1 MSAKSASKKS
11 SAHKSVQ
18 SLSAKRVV
26 LDRAAWIV
34 EAREA
39 LIKGGIASVKI
50 GKLATRLEVT
60 RESFYWHFKNLQEL
74 HDELLR
80 DWEATTTSAHAALL
94 DPQHDGAKEFL
105 SMVHFH
111 LDKQRFNPAWN
122 SAVRD
127 WARVVRPVELAV
139 RRVDEQL
146 VEMIK
151 QMFLDMGYDEVESL
165 IRARI
170 THFHQI
176 GYYNVNPGESEQE
189 RMRLLP
195 VYVRLLTGLPLLE

>member
-1 MSAKSASKKS
+1 MSAKSTGKKS

-18 SLSAKRVV
+18 LPNAKRTV
-26 LDRAAWIV
+26 LDRAAWIA

-50 GKLATRLEVT
+50 GKLAARLEVT
-60 RESFYWHFKNLQEL
+60 RESFYWHFKNLKEL

-80 DWEATTTSAHAALL
+80 DWETTTTSAHAALL

-105 SMVHFH
+105 SMVQFH
-111 LDKQRFNPAWN
+111 LDKKRFNPAWN

-127 WARVVRPVELAV
+127 WARVARVVELAV
-139 RRVDEQL
+139 KRVDERI

-151 QMFLDMGYDEVESL
+151 QMFLDMGYEEVESL
-165 IRARI
+165 VRARI

-176 GYYNVNPGESEQE
+176 GYYNVNPGEPQQE
-189 RMRLLP
+189 RLRLLP
-195 VYVRLLTGLPLLE
+195 VYVRLLTGLPLME

>member
-1 MSAKSASKKS
+1 MSAKSTKKES
-11 SAHKSVQ
+11 SAHKSARP
-18 SLSAKRVV
+18 LTAKRTV
-26 LDRAAWIV
+26 LDRAAWIA

-50 GKLATRLEVT
+50 GKLATRLDVT

-74 HDELLR
+74 HDELLM
-80 DWEATTTSAHAALL
+80 DWETTTTSAHAALL

-111 LDKQRFNPAWN
+111 LDKQRFNPAWD

-127 WARVVRPVELAV
+127 WARVSKAVELAV
-139 RRVDEQL
+139 KRVDESI
-146 VEMIK
+146 VGMIT
-151 QMFLDMGYDEVESL
+151 QMFLDMGYEATEALV
-165 IRARI
+165 RARI

-176 GYYNVNPGESEQE
+176 GYYKINPGESPQE
-189 RMRLLP
+189 RLQLLP
-195 VYVRLLTGLPLLE
+195 VYVRLLTGRSLMD

>member
-1 MSAKSASKKS
+1 VSAKSTLKKS
-11 SAHKSVQ
+11 SAHKAAGPP
-18 SLSAKRVV
+18 SAKRTV
-26 LDRAAWIV
+26 LDRAAWIA

-50 GKLATRLEVT
+50 GKLATRLDVT

-80 DWEATTTSAHAALL
+80 DWETTTTSAHAALL

-105 SMVHFH
+105 SMVQFH

-127 WARVVRPVELAV
+127 WARVARPVELAV
-139 RRVDEQL
+139 RRVDEQI

-151 QMFLDMGYDEVESL
+151 QMFLDMGYDEVESMV
-165 IRARI
+165 RARI

-176 GYYNVNPGESEQE
+176 GYYNVNPGESERE
-189 RMRLLP
+189 RMQLLP
-195 VYVRLLTGLPLLE
+195 VYVRLLTGRPLME